1 MGLAVYNITPAS
13 VSVTK
18 AKNLQLTATIGS
30 STVDLTTS
38 THSAVFTQEGR
49 ASLPLSARMIF
60 TFEDQK
66 DLVFYT

>member
-1 MGLAVYNITPAS
+1 MSLAVYNITPAS

-30 STVDLTTS
+30 STVNLTTG
-38 THSAVFTQEGR
+38 THSAVFIQEGR
-49 ASLPLSARMIF
+49 ASIAPARMIF

-66 DLVFYT
+66 NLVFYI

>member
-1 MGLAVYNITPAS
+1 MSLAVYNITPAS

-30 STVDLTTS
+30 STASLTLRS
-38 THSAVFTQEGR
+38 HSAVFTQEGR
-49 ASLPLSARMIF
+49 ASIAPSRMIF

-66 DLVFYT
+66 SLIFTL